1 MNWEV
6 DFLEN
11 GFLRERTIAYKEQTE
26 KWMGGTKVETG
37 IIEILFSNCSSVIW
51 KDRVGV
57 KEVEFRDLFCF
68 VFPCF

>member
-1 MNWEV
+1 MLYTLSRNNKIYSKKMNWEV

-37 IIEILFSNCSSVIW
+37 II
-51 KDRVGV
+51 
-57 KEVEFRDLFCF
+57 
-68 VFPCF
+68 